1 MSNSLQS
8 HELKQTRLLVFHYLL
23 ELAQIHVQNL
33 GICESDVYVS
43 ALHIQDFAN
52 EREHLEI
59 CQMLI
64 SIDPQNISCETQFM
78 TWDLISSYT

>member
-1 MSNSLQS
+1 MSDSLQPDDLQ
-8 HELKQTRLLVFHYLL
+8 HTRLLVFHYLL

-59 CQMLI
+59 FQMLI
-64 SIDPQNISCETQFM
+64 SVDPQNISCEAQFIN
-78 TWDLISSYT
+78 WDHISSYT

>member
-1 MSNSLQS
+1 MSDSLQP
-8 HELKQTRLLVFHYLL
+8 HELKKTRLLVFHYLL

-59 CQMLI
+59 CQMI
-64 SIDPQNISCETQFM
+64 FSVDPQNISCEAQFM
-78 TWDLISSYT
+78 TWDLISSHT

>member
-1 MSNSLQS
+1 MSDFLQP
-8 HELKQTRLLVFHYLL
+8 HELQHTRLLVFHYLL

-43 ALHIQDFAN
+43 ALHIQDFSN
-52 EREHLEI
+52 ERGHLEI

-64 SIDPQNISCETQFM
+64 SMDPQNI
-78 TWDLISSYT
+78 L